1 MAKKLYRS
9 RNDRMIAG
17 VCGGIAEYFNV
28 DSSLI
33 RLALLFIFLFRGFGL
48 IAYLIAWLVISE
60 EPGYEKNEE
69 IKDDYYIEENP
80 EEKARSE
87 NEVDNKRQKLFAVL
101 LIIVGSLF
109 LIDIWLPN
117 IYWQRY
123 WPIVLIA
130 AGFMLLKEDNND
142 R

>member
-9 RNDRMIAG
+9 RDDRMVAG

-48 IAYLIAWLVISE
+48 FAYLIAWLVISE
-60 EPGYEKNEE
+60 KPIYKTNEE
-69 IKDDYYIEENP
+69 IEEDYYIEEKA
-80 EEKARSE
+80 EENVE
-87 NEVDNKRQKLFAVL
+87 NENENKRQKLFAVL
-101 LIIVGSLF
+101 LIIIGFLF
-109 LIDIWLPN
+109 LVDIWLPN

-130 AGFMLLKEDNND
+130 AGFMLLKREDNND